1 MDYRDDYDEYD
12 DYEDYEDQ
20 AGYDDPGADTA
31 YYRDPPAAR
40 RTKRQPGAPAIV
52 QQALDW
58 GISGS
63 ILAILVLTAIYLFSP
78 VDLIPD
84 LIPVAGQ
91 ADDLAAVLAG
101 SGSVAFLTIMRF
113 VLRTR
118 VGRWGCLIAI
128 FLTAIGAFA
137 VFWVL
142 MSILDSIL

>member
-1 MDYRDDYDEYD
+1 
-12 DYEDYEDQ
+12 
-20 AGYDDPGADTA
+20 
-31 YYRDPPAAR
+31 
-40 RTKRQPGAPAIV
+40 V
-52 QQALDW
+52 QQAIDW

-63 ILAILVLTAIYLFSP
+63 ILAILVLTALYLFSP

-101 SGSVAFLTIMRF
+101 SGAVTFLTIMRF

-128 FLTAIGAFA
+128 FLTAIGAFT

-142 MSILDSIL
+142 MSILNSIL